1 MTCCESAEVSSAT
14 SIAPNGGLS
23 VRERRALMAL
33 LLLFVALLFLEL
45 PGSWLLEPDEA
56 RYAEVPREM
65 LASHDYVTPQLNDAH
80 YFEKPPLLYWAN
92 ALSMRVFGLNAYAAR
107 LPTRLAALGTA
118 AIVLVELETPALP
131 GWGLWAALILL
142 SAPLSFILGRYNL
155 TDGILTCAMTGAFF
169 ALRRFLAARE
179 RGARA
184 AGALAALGAC
194 VALAVLAKGLIGI
207 VFPGLVL
214 LIWAGIT
221 GRWRRVGDALW
232 SPAPI
237 VFLVLAV
244 PWFVLVQ
251 RAAPAFDSIFFVREH
266 FSRFATS
273 EAKRAGP
280 IYYFVAAFIAG
291 FVPWTFVT
299 PRSVRQVV
307 DAWRARAAAHAD
319 ELFFAIWF
327 LVILVFFSVSRSKLL
342 PYILPAFPAA
352 AALVARAIL
361 TRPLGLRR
369 PLMIHAIIV
378 TIVAAGGVAYGAAS
392 GELRRYDATWLAAL
406 GAALLVAGAW
416 IGVALARTKGR
427 VAMFPAA
434 LGWGGLYL
442 AIILAMP
449 RVADDMSAHNL
460 ALVAARTPD
469 ARIVSYRCYPQEFP
483 WVLRHPIVVAD
494 YVDELGSDG
503 LRPPEYYWSREEFWK
518 RWNSGEHIV
527 VVMKRRARSEFQGSN
542 ATGTPLATNRKYVVL
557 ANFPAT
563 VASPNPA
570 R

>member
-1 MTCCESAEVSSAT
+1 MSPAASKPNDGLAVS
-14 SIAPNGGLS
+14 
-23 VRERRALMAL
+23 ERRALIAL
-33 LLLFVALLFLEL
+33 LLVFVALLFVEL
-45 PGSWLLEPDEA
+45 PGSWLIEPDEA
-56 RYAEVPREM
+56 RYAEIPREM
-65 LASHDYVTPQLNDAH
+65 LATHDYVTPQLNAAH

-92 ALSMRVFGLNAYAAR
+92 ALSMKAFGLNAYAAR

-118 AIVLVELETPALP
+118 ALLALELETPALP

-179 RGARA
+179 GGARA

-194 VALAVLAKGLIGI
+194 VGLAVLAKGLIGI

-214 LIWAGIT
+214 LIWAGVT
-221 GRWRRVGDALW
+221 GRWRRVGEALW
-232 SPAPI
+232 SPAPA
-237 VFLVLAV
+237 VFLVVAV

-266 FSRFATS
+266 FSRFATG
-273 EAKRAGP
+273 EARRAGP
-280 IYYFVAAFIAG
+280 VYYFVAAFVAG

-299 PRSVRQVV
+299 PRSVRQIA

-327 LVILVFFSVSRSKLL
+327 CVIFVFFSISRSKLL

-352 AALVARAIL
+352 AVLVARAIL
-361 TRPLGLRR
+361 TRTESVRR
-369 PLMIHAIIV
+369 PMIAHAIAV
-378 TIVAAGGVAYGAAS
+378 TLVAIGGVAYGIAS
-392 GELRRYDATWLAAL
+392 GELRRYDVTSLAAL
-406 GAALLVAGAW
+406 GAVLLVAGAW
-416 IGVALARTKGR
+416 IGAALARTRGR
-427 VAMFPAA
+427 RAMFPAA

-449 RVADDMSAHNL
+449 RLADDMSAHNL
-460 ALVAARTPD
+460 ALVAARTPG
-469 ARIVSYRCYPQEFP
+469 ARVVSYRCYPQEFP
-483 WVLRHPIVVAD
+483 WVLRGPIAVAD

-503 LRPPEYYWSREEFWK
+503 ERPPDLYWSRDEFWK
-518 RWNSGEHIV
+518 RWNSGEHLV
-527 VVMKRRARSEFQGSN
+527 VVMKRRARAEFDGSN
-542 ATGTPLATNRKYVVL
+542 ARGTPLAANRKYVVL
-557 ANFPAT
+557 ANFPAA